1 MRPGRKPA
9 SWYRQSGVVALR
21 RRAGAAQVLLVT
33 SARGKRWVIPKGIVE
48 KGHSPA
54 RSAAKEAWEEAGVTG
69 RVGRRMLGRYRY
81 EKWQGVCRVLVYRLD
96 VERVHRAWPEDHVRR
111 RVWLAP
117 DKAASRVREPALAG
131 IHTRSAVADRF
142 PAAADVLAKRCLSA
156 APLCMPYSRRG

>member
-48 KGHSPA
+48 KGHSPS

-69 RVGRRMLGRYRY
+69 RVGRRMLGRYAY

-96 VERVHRAWPEDHVRR
+96 VETVHREWPEAHVRLR
-111 RVWLAP
+111 RWCTP
-117 DKAASRVREPALAG
+117 RQAAALVGDPALAA
-131 IHTRSAVADRF
+131 IIL
-142 PAAADVLAKRCLSA
+142 AAAKRGA
-156 APLCMPYSRRG
+156 R